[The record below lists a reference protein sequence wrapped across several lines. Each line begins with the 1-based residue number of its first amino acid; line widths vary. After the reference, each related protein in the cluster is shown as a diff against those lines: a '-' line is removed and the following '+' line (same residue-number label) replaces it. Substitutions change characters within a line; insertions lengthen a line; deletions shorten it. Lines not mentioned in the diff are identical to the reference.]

1 MKTRIISGFAMVPLI
16 LFVYLG
22 GWWLAALCILIGFLG
37 IREFYNGFRA
47 MDIHPSS
54 GIAYAMMFVLY
65 LTNGFWPN
73 QHGLITAW
81 FAAVIMVSSISM
93 FDTKHRTPVDAMA
106 TMVGIIY
113 IIFFSFHFVLID
125 QTGMYSILKWLA
137 LLSAFGSDIFA
148 YFTGVF
154 FGKHKMCPNLSPKKT
169 FEGLAGGI
177 VGSAVCCGLFG
188 YFLCREFLWSC
199 VIIGFL
205 GAAISVCGDL
215 TASAYKRKMGIKDYG
230 NLIPGHGGIM
240 DRFDSVLFTAPF
252 VYYYIVVVL
261 QHFGLVF

>member
-1 MKTRIISGFAMVPLI
+1 MKTRIISGFAMAPLI

-37 IREFYNGFRA
+37 IREFYDGFRA
-47 MDIHPSS
+47 MDIHPSN

-65 LTNGFWPN
+65 LMNGFWPN

-93 FDTKHRTPVDAMA
+93 FDTKHRTPIDTMA

-113 IIFFSFHFVLID
+113 IIFFTFHFVLID

-177 VGSAVCCGLFG
+177 IGSAVCCGLFG

>member
-1 MKTRIISGFAMVPLI
+1 MKTRIISGFAMAPLI

-37 IREFYNGFRA
+37 IREFYDGFRA
-47 MDIHPSS
+47 MDIHPSN

-65 LTNGFWPN
+65 LMNGFWPN
-73 QHGLITAW
+73 QYGLITAW

-93 FDTKHRTPVDAMA
+93 FDTKHRTPIDAMA

-113 IIFFSFHFVLID
+113 IIFFTFHFVLID

-177 VGSAVCCGLFG
+177 IGSAVCCGLFG